1 MAFSLFGK
9 KPSKN
14 ETPLV
19 KKVEE
24 RQRAMRESDKR
35 PAERPAAPPPP
46 AQEADADLDFT
57 NLLPPADPAPDPVS
71 APPPASVAPS
81 LPDLVFPSVAPAA
94 GAPSE
99 APASRS
105 PGLSQALDFAS
116 LAGAVAPAAAPSL
129 AGAPSV
135 APVREKRKPGQGI
148 DSILCIE
155 VEEGSGQ
162 DIPAAIEEG
171 AVLFANGQAAEA
183 LTRMQ
188 AALQQD
194 DLGAWKLQVWLMI
207 FDLLQHLG
215 KRAAFEEL
223 ALDFAVKFERSPPL
237 WVDPPPTAPA
247 AAGARAAANMVLSG
261 TLAAQSANA
270 FEQLL
275 KSAEKQS
282 RLKLDFSKL
291 QGVEPE
297 GAKLLL
303 DALRKLRAAKKEVV
317 LGGEGQLVKAL
328 RERAQAGDATVD
340 QAVWLLLLDVYQQL
354 GQMNEF
360 EEAAVDFAVTYEVSP
375 PSYDPAQVKKRLST
389 GTTQAME
396 TLPAQA
402 DDGEDDG
409 AFRISG
415 EVAGQH
421 DALFADLAAYAGG
434 ANPVLIDMK
443 RTRRIDFVNA
453 GRLLNVLEKLK
464 AESKPIVIRGVG
476 EMIVA
481 LFAVMGISKVA
492 RIIPRK

>member
-24 RQRAMRESDKR
+24 RQKALRESGK
-35 PAERPAAPPPP
+35 APPQAPEPAPP
-46 AQEADADLDFT
+46 APDSEADLDFT
-57 NLLPPADPAPDPVS
+57 NFVPDAPPA
-71 APPPASVAPS
+71 PP
-81 LPDLVFPSVAPAA
+81 
-94 GAPSE
+94 G
-99 APASRS
+99 
-105 PGLSQALDFAS
+105 
-116 LAGAVAPAAAPSL
+116 PAAAPPPP
-129 AGAPSV
+129 PSV
-135 APVREKRKPGQGI
+135 PPPSMGTSQGLDFSSLVVPPAAPPSVLPPAPAAPPSVLPEPARAPARGKDKAGKAV

-155 VEEGSGQ
+155 VEEGGGH
-162 DIPAAIEEG
+162 DIPAPIEEG
-171 AVLFANGQAAEA
+171 AVLFANGQAEEA
-183 LTRMQ
+183 LQRMK
-188 AALQQD
+188 AALAQD
-194 DLGAWKLQVWLMI
+194 ALGAWKLQAWLMI

-215 KRAAFEEL
+215 KRADFDEL

-237 WVDPPPTAPA
+237 WVDPPPKAPA
-247 AAGARAAANMVLSG
+247 SAGARTAANMALSG
-261 TLAAQSANA
+261 TLGAQSANA
-270 FEQLL
+270 FQQLE
-275 KSAEKQS
+275 KSAEKQT

-303 DALRKLRAAKKEVV
+303 ATLRHLRAAKKEVV
-317 LGGEGQLVKAL
+317 LGGEAQLVKAL
-328 RERAQAGDATVD
+328 RDGAKAGDASVD

-360 EEAAVDFAVTYEVSP
+360 EEAAVDYAVTYEVSP
-375 PSYDPAQVKKRLST
+375 PSYDPAAVKKRLST
-389 GTTQAME
+389 GTTQMME
-396 TLPAQA
+396 TLPAA
-402 DDGEDDG
+402 PEDPDDDG

-415 EVAGQH
+415 DVAGQH
-421 DALFADLAAYAGG
+421 DSLFADLSAYAAG
-434 ANPVLIDMK
+434 ANPVTIDMK

-464 AESKPIVIRGVG
+464 AEGKPIVLRGVG

-481 LFAVMGISKVA
+481 LFAVMGISKIA

>member
-9 KPSKN
+9 KPAKN

-24 RQRAMRESDKR
+24 RQKALRQ
-35 PAERPAAPPPP
+35 AEARSAPRPAAPPEAP
-46 AQEADADLDFT
+46 APDSEADLDFT
-57 NLLPPADPAPDPVS
+57 SFVP
-71 APPPASVAPS
+71 
-81 LPDLVFPSVAPAA
+81 APAA
-94 GAPSE
+94 PPPSE
-99 APASRS
+99 APAAAAAPLSLPLPS
-105 PGLSQALDFAS
+105 LPPASVVPPASAPVSKPVSLSQALDFSA
-116 LAGAVAPAAAPSL
+116 LAGAVSPAASEAPPVVKD
-129 AGAPSV
+129 AP
-135 APVREKRKPGQGI
+135 RRKDKAAKAV

-183 LTRMQ
+183 LARMH
-188 AALQQD
+188 AALAGEE
-194 DLGAWKLQVWLMI
+194 LGAWKLQVWLML

-215 KRAAFEEL
+215 QRTEFEER

-247 AAGARAAANMVLSG
+247 SAGARTAANMTLSG
-261 TLAAQSANA
+261 TLGAQSANA

-275 KSAEKQS
+275 KSAEKQP

-291 QGVEPE
+291 QGVQPE
-297 GAKLLL
+297 GARLLL
-303 DALRKLRAAKKEVV
+303 DTLRKLRAGKREVV
-317 LGGEGQLVKAL
+317 LGGEAQLVKAL

-340 QAVWLLLLDVYQQL
+340 QSVWLLLLDVYQQL
-354 GQMNEF
+354 GQLDEF
-360 EEAAVDFAVTYEVSP
+360 EEAAVDYAVTYEVSP

-389 GTTQAME
+389 GMTQVMEAM
-396 TLPAQA
+396 PSPG
-402 DDGEDDG
+402 DDAEEDG

-421 DALFADLAAYAGG
+421 DQLFADLGAYAAG
-434 ANPVLIDMK
+434 ANPVMVDMK

-464 AESKPIVIRGVG
+464 AEGKPIVIRGVG

>member
-24 RQRAMRESDKR
+24 RQRAMREAEKR
-35 PAERPAAPPPP
+35 PPERPAAPPPP
-46 AQEADADLDFT
+46 PSQDADADLDFT
-57 NLLPPADPAPDPVS
+57 NLVPPAESASGPAS
-71 APPPASVAPS
+71 APPAADVAPS
-81 LPDLVFPSVAPAA
+81 LPNLEFPSRAPAG

-105 PGLSQALDFAS
+105 PSLSQALDFAA
-116 LAGAVAPAAAPSL
+116 LAGAVAPS
-129 AGAPSV
+129 GGESV
-135 APVREKRKPGQGI
+135 APAKAKKKPGQGI

-183 LTRMQ
+183 LARLQT
-188 AALQQD
+188 ALEKEE
-194 DLGAWKLQVWLMI
+194 LGAWKLQVWLMI

-215 KRAAFEEL
+215 KRAVFEEL

-247 AAGARAAANMVLSG
+247 SAGARAAANMVLSG
-261 TLAAQSANA
+261 TLAAQSAGA

-275 KSAEKQS
+275 KSAEKQT

-291 QGVEPE
+291 QGVAPE

-303 DALRKLRAAKKEVV
+303 DALKKLRAAKKEVV

-328 RERAQAGDATVD
+328 RERAQAGDASVD

-375 PSYDPAQVKKRLST
+375 PSYDPAQVKKKLST
-389 GTTQAME
+389 GTTQAMA
-396 TLPAQA
+396 TLPAQP

-409 AFRISG
+409 AFRIAG

-421 DALFADLAAYAGG
+421 DPLFTDLSAYAAG

-443 RTRRIDFVNA
+443 GTRRIDFVNA
-453 GRLLNVLEKLK
+453 GRLLNVLEKLR
-464 AESKPIVIRGVG
+464 AEDRPIVIRGVG